1 MDARTK
7 AIFPFST
14 ENSLLEQIWKKK
26 KKKKENQNF

>member
-14 ENSLLEQIWKKK
+14 KNTIFEKKKKKK